1 VNGARLLDWLA
12 ALPPL
17 ERDRALERW
26 LGIEPQLSAATSE
39 DQPPGP
45 ELIGHILSGAAAIV
59 QAAFAAPV
67 ERSDHFVDLGSGA
80 GKVALTMHALTG
92 ARCQGLE
99 IQPAL
104 VERSRAAARRLGL
117 NVTFDVSDARTAE
130 LPPATVF
137 YLYLP
142 FTGAALASAL
152 ERLHVVARH
161 HPIVVCA
168 LGLDLRADWLRA
180 RSSPSFWLTVYDSGP
195 PRAPRPLTPAAASL
209 VRER

>member
-12 ALPPL
+12 AFPPA
-17 ERDRALERW
+17 ERDGALERW
-26 LGIEPQLSAATSE
+26 LGIDGDPTSSE
-39 DQPPGP
+39 DQPPGDQ
-45 ELIGHILSGAAAIV
+45 LIGHIPSGVAAIV

-67 ERSDHFVDLGSGA
+67 EPADHFVDIGSGA
-80 GKVALTMHALTG
+80 GKVALTMNALTG

-117 NVTFDVSDARTAE
+117 DVAFDGGDARSAV
-130 LPPATVF
+130 LPAATVF

-142 FTGAALASAL
+142 FTGAALGQAL
-152 ERLHVVARH
+152 EGLQAVARQ

-168 LGLDLRADWLRA
+168 LGLDLSADWLTPRPGEA
-180 RSSPSFWLTVYDSGP
+180 FWLTVYDSGP
-195 PRAPRPLTPAAASL
+195 PRVPRPLTAVAASL